1 MGLALAYM
9 CDVEQIWCMGG
20 ISKRV

>member
-1 MGLALAYM
+1 MGLALAYV